1 MMGNTILPFRRG
13 VLLGLLIH
21 SLSAQAQL
29 RNANWFF
36 ANNHVSF
43 VNDPAVASAATQ
55 MPPGAP
61 STSLSDPS
69 GNALAHAV
77 GNVVLNAQWETMSG
91 CPSLNY
97 PTGPQGY
104 LFLPMPGDPDQ
115 LVVFHNRGISSPA
128 TISYGRMDMGL
139 DNGLGGFLGG
149 MTVLTDSGTCK
160 LTAVAHANGQDYW
173 VLTQKYGTD
182 AIAAYRLHAGGIDP
196 VPVISHTGV
205 PMTIV
210 VDGNEMVQNDGV
222 LAASRTGDRL
232 AMAGIIAANFAIYNL
247 EQARFEVLQFDNAT
261 GIATHAATI
270 PLPPDRAVDGI
281 EFSPDGTKLYFMSR
295 PTPQTGFAIA
305 IHQYDLTLWNEAA
318 IIASHSE
325 ILYEEHNNEVLNI
338 HLSMALAPDGRIW
351 FSGSPDPLWLGV
363 IDTPNEVGMACTPI
377 SEHLPLAYSAGA
389 SLPNQ
394 CKRYHD
400 SDLSHTGI
408 AATSGADALMA
419 WPNPAQDVL
428 YINAPDAGCRSQ
440 LFDATGRLVMTTTH
454 GQRRTAMMDVGALPA
469 GPYLVR
475 CTDPRGNG
483 WTSTVVKE

>member
-43 VNDPAVASAATQ
+43 VNGPAVASAATQ
-55 MPPGAP
+55 MPPYAP

-77 GNVVLNAQWETMSG
+77 GNIVLNAQLETMSG
-91 CPSLNY
+91 CPALNY
-97 PTGPQGY
+97 PTGAQGY

-115 LVVFHNRGISSPA
+115 LIVFHNQGISSPA
-128 TISYGRMDMGL
+128 TITYGRIDMGL
-139 DNGLGGFLGG
+139 DNGLGGFVGG
-149 MTVLTDSGTCK
+149 MAVLTDSGTCK

-173 VLTQKYGTD
+173 ILTQVYGTD
-182 AIAAYRLHAGGIDP
+182 AIAAYRLHAGGLDP

-205 PMTIV
+205 PMTIM
-210 VDGNEMVQNDGV
+210 VDGNEMVQNEGI

-232 AMAGIIAANFAIYNL
+232 AMAGIIAMTFEIYTL
-247 EQARFEVLQFDNAT
+247 EHARFEVLHFDNAT
-261 GIATHAATI
+261 GIATHAASI

-281 EFSPDGTKLYFMSR
+281 EFSPDGTKLYFTSR
-295 PTPQTGFAIA
+295 PTPQTGYAFA
-305 IHQYDLTLWNEAA
+305 IHQYDLSLWDEAF

-325 ILYEEHNNEVLNI
+325 ILYEESDNEVYNI
-338 HLSMALAPDGRIW
+338 HLSMALASDGRIW
-351 FSGSPDPLWLGV
+351 FSGWPGSLWLGA
-363 IDTPNEVGMACTPI
+363 IDAPNEAGAVCTPI
-377 SEHLPLAYSAGA
+377 AEYLQLPYSAGA
-389 SLPNQ
+389 RLPNQ

-408 AATSGADALMA
+408 PATSRASALMA
-419 WPNPAQDVL
+419 WPNPAHDLL

-440 LFDATGRLVMTTTH
+440 LFDATGRLVLSAAH
-454 GQRRTAMMDVGALPA
+454 GQRRTSIVDVAALPA

-475 CTDPRGNG
+475 CTDAQGNG
-483 WTSTVVKE
+483 WTSTVVKD